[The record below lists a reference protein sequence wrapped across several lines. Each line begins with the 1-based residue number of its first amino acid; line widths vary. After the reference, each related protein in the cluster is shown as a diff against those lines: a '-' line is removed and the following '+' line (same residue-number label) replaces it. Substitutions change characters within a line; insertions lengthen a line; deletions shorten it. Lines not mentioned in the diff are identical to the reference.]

1 MAKSVRERHA
11 PPGRTGLPGC
21 LLHRGAHGGPRSPR
35 LDLPLLPGRQ
45 GRRAPAPEMGCVGAC
60 VEALIGQMSE
70 IVRHVL
76 AVLPAFT
83 LACLAVAA
91 LPGPATALFVHRTV
105 RDGRAAGLAA
115 VAGNEIGVFG
125 WALAAGAGL
134 TALLQANR
142 VLVQALPLVGGLV
155 LVFLGGAARRA
166 VRRPGAWPAAW
177 LSSGR
182 SPMAAFRASLVSIV
196 ANPKAAVFAFSFFPQ
211 FLPRHGTVFATSVV
225 LAVIQLVID
234 TTYCAGI
241 VLLAV
246 RVRPWLSRI
255 S

>member
-91 LPGPATALFVHRTV
+91 LPGPSTALFLHRTV

-115 VAGNEIGVFG
+115 VAGNEIGVYG

-134 TALLQANR
+134 TGLLRANEWLYLALHVVGAI
-142 VLVQALPLVGGLV
+142 VLVY
-155 LVFLGGAARRA
+155 LGVSAWRSARRKDDDA
-166 VRRPGAWPAAW
+166 EFGTALARRLP
-177 LSSGR
+177 SGR
-182 SPMAAFRASLVSIV
+182 TPAAAFRASLVTIA

-211 FLPRHGTVFATSVV
+211 FLPR
-225 LAVIQLVID
+225 Q
-234 TTYCAGI
+234 
-241 VLLAV
+241 
-246 RVRPWLSRI
+246 
-255 S
+255 

>member
-1 MAKSVRERHA
+1 MH
-11 PPGRTGLPGC
+11 
-21 LLHRGAHGGPRSPR
+21 
-35 LDLPLLPGRQ
+35 
-45 GRRAPAPEMGCVGAC
+45 
-60 VEALIGQMSE
+60 
-70 IVRHVL
+70 HVL
-76 AVLPAFT
+76 AVLPQFA
-83 LACLAVAA
+83 LACLVLAV

-134 TALLQANR
+134 TALVQANR
-142 VLVQALPLVGGLV
+142 VLFEALHLVGGLV
-155 LVFLGGAARRA
+155 LVYLGIAAWRAARRPTA
-166 VRRPGAWPAAW
+166 GLVSPGW

-182 SPMAAFRASLVSIV
+182 SPMASFRASLVSIV

-211 FLPRHGTVFATSVV
+211 FLPRHGAVFATSVV
-225 LAVIQLVID
+225 LAVIQVVID
-234 TTYCAGI
+234 TTYCAGL

-255 S
+255 SVRRYLERILGTILVSLGVQLAVESR